1 MFQKRKFATRVLGF
15 LFLSCRL
22 ISSVSATA
30 AEALPQCS
38 GSTYTD
44 GNEDVNCSSASYY
57 CTKTTGS
64 NTTILKLIAEDSTA
78 YCEEIKATSV
88 NVFEVTKTTGA
99 SPEYTTVKVDLSGST
114 DPTDAEKLVI
124 YSCNGTT
131 CTREYGHIRVNNNY
145 YTVGSTASKALNGS
159 GYFLLT
165 GASSDSFVSCEL
177 AATTGYPS
185 TCTAVQTMTAGYF
198 KNSEGDYYKC
208 NGSTYEKMEVSG
220 TAKTSCSGTGD
231 FGSLINTASGFQFCL
246 DNASNMIEFASDSTA
261 LHYMFS
267 IGATSLFASTATAN
281 SYILLEVTDTSITKV
296 ADAAGYY
303 IADTDLALLAEAN
316 EGTLYS
322 CSSGTCTIPTI
333 AAKDVGYYK
342 NADTTVPYIKCY
354 QDSDT
359 PSFKCESIVAPA
371 DTVTCGSSTI
381 GQLVK
386 DGKFCLDGS
395 KEATFETN
403 AGDSKIYQVSYSTD
417 SIFASTVTEE
427 GKFGIVE
434 VTNNS
439 IKILSTI
446 SGSNIPC
453 VTPNTLVVTTDA
465 ATCATGTE
473 ECKGFSGGTCYYI
486 CNVTDGTNC
495 LPKSYYILKNDNSAL
510 LNAVDTAGNL
520 YYCETP
526 GSACV
531 AVTDKT
537 GYFVNSD
544 LANKGT
550 VPYIECADS
559 SGTIA
564 CKGITAPTG
573 STCENTTYGTLI
585 IDSTVVKL
593 CLDGTNKVAFGD
605 SDTAKNYLVS
615 YSSANIYND
624 VIVEEGKY
632 GVVSVNNHAMIINTA
647 FQTDYGICT
656 NTGEVTSGLTS
667 ATGSCTTGSKST
679 TVDFCYGGV
688 CFLKCKVTDG
698 TNCSATTYY
707 LVKDATTSIPVMSS
721 SETGKLYYCKT
732 ASAACTAVDD
742 VGYYLNGEK
751 DAYACEKDANNALA
765 CKKFSIGSGCT
776 ADTIGQ
782 PIIDTNKIYFCLNY
796 DASKAS
802 NQDTK
807 SGEMTTNMDTN
818 YLLGY
823 KESNIFGLTAAGQ
836 YGLVSVKEKTVTLV
850 RKDGKCI
857 EDSTNLNTLAAATNS
872 GKLYQCTAGICSVV
886 PDSDTT
892 LAVGYYKNIGAA
904 DTSTTD
910 PEYIAFTTTSTTN
923 NGVTTTTKSYKAIK
937 AGSSCSA
944 IGDIIVESSD
954 FKICLTTSIKVKLDP
969 EGSENGKYFIEV
981 TGANIV
987 FIQNDANNCH
997 AIVIVDNENVYLSGK
1012 ETDVDRYRYS
1022 DDNQKLLDFSEQAV
1036 QNAQCN
1042 ANKELTGT
1050 LTEFLLM
1057 EESEGDTTNYYEK
1070 QS

>member
-1 MFQKRKFATRVLGF
+1 MTIDTASTDTEICASDSTLE
-15 LFLSCRL
+15 
-22 ISSVSATA
+22 VSA
-30 AEALPQCS
+30 LS
-38 GSTYTD
+38 GTT
-44 GNEDVNCSSASYY
+44 CSSATQYSSCASGICQKYCKVGTGANCLANTYYLVDTNLAPLASGTGKLFY
-57 CTKTTGS
+57 CTAT
-64 NTTILKLIAEDSTA
+64 NTACTEVSSKGYYVNDKDTA
-78 YCEEIKATSV
+78 
-88 NVFEVTKTTGA
+88 F
-99 SPEYTTVKVDLSGST
+99 
-114 DPTDAEKLVI
+114 
-124 YSCNGTT
+124 SCDG
-131 CTREYGHIRVNNNY
+131 
-145 YTVGSTASKALNGS
+145 
-159 GYFLLT
+159 
-165 GASSDSFVSCEL
+165 
-177 AATTGYPS
+177 
-185 TCTAVQTMTAGYF
+185 TAGNCVAASY
-198 KNSEGDYYKC
+198 G
-208 NGSTYEKMEVSG
+208 
-220 TAKTSCSGTGD
+220 ASCSGTTIGQLAVSD
-231 FGSLINTASGFQFCL
+231 NDPIICL
-246 DNASNMIEFASDSTA
+246 SSDKSKKLSDDGKYLVGYLASNVFGI
-261 LHYMFS
+261 
-267 IGATSLFASTATAN
+267 
-281 SYILLEVTDTSITKV
+281 TDTTVGLVKIENNSVTLVSSTSTTEYIIANETEMTLL
-296 ADAAGYY
+296 AAAG
-303 IADTDLALLAEAN
+303 

-322 CSSGTCTIPTI
+322 CTAGICTKSTI
-333 AAKDVGYYK
+333 DATIIGYYK

-354 QDSDT
+354 EDADGN
-359 PSFKCESIVAPA
+359 FKCESIAAPA

-386 DGKFCLDGS
+386 DGKFCLDGT
-395 KEATFETN
+395 KNVPF
-403 AGDSKIYQVSYSTD
+403 DSTTKNYQVSYSAD
-417 SIFASTVTEE
+417 GIFSSTVDEE
-427 GKFGIVE
+427 GKYGIVE
-434 VTNNS
+434 VTANTIKLLSS
-439 IKILSTI
+439 ISDKA
-446 SGSNIPC
+446 C
-453 VTPNTLVVTTDA
+453 VSSELVVTDSSS
-465 ATCATGTE
+465 CADGTE
-473 ECKGFSGGTCYYI
+473 ECKGFASGACYYD
-486 CNVTDGTNC
+486 CSTSDGKHC
-495 LPKSYYILKNDNSAL
+495 LPKSYYAFSNAEGTTAL
-510 LNAVDTAGNL
+510 AATGDAFM

-987 FIQNDANNCH
+987 FIQNDASNCH

-1012 ETDVDRYRYS
+1012 ETGVDRYRYS